1 MYDYKKYA
9 VLYVD
14 DEEKALKYF
23 QKAFQNEFRIL
34 TAQSS
39 QEAEGT
45 LRNEEESKIGIVIT
59 DQRMPGETGVEL
71 LGRVRRTNPNIVRML
86 TTAYSDLDSAIEAV
100 NSGAI
105 FKYVVKPWDLR
116 ELRGCLMRG
125 MEFFLVQEERD
136 TLLREKISMLER
148 LIITDRVRS
157 LAILAAGLGHHLRN
171 PMTALKTFLD
181 LIPKKLKEELSES
194 AAVKNSEFWEDYWSV
209 AERESEHILNI
220 IDNVGKTVIQPF
232 NHFNGPFSLNDLMR
246 MSLDWAR
253 EKIAS
258 QGGSIS
264 VDVAPDLPQF
274 LGNDEM
280 LNRLFNN
287 LLKGMFTLNPF
298 GIHVTLRAKET
309 ISVWGTPGVKIVIS
323 EDSPAWTE
331 NQIESLFTPFSVSI
345 GDLRDPGLDLLS
357 AFFIVHHHGGD
368 ILVHQFSPI
377 GPGFEVQ
384 LPFDPNTVKRPTL
397 EENYLKKIMTHFE
410 TWDTLRGS

>member
-1 MYDYKKYA
+1 MYNYKKYA

-34 TAQSS
+34 IAQSS
-39 QEAEGT
+39 QEAEVI
-45 LRNEEESKIGIVIT
+45 LQDEMDSKIGIVIT

-71 LGRVRRTNPNIVRML
+71 LGRVRRLNPNIVRML

-125 MEFFLVQEERD
+125 MEFFLIQEERD

-148 LIITDRVRS
+148 LIVTDRVRS
-157 LAILAAGLGHHLRN
+157 LAILAAGLGHHIRN

-181 LIPKKLKEELSES
+181 LIPKKLREELSGS
-194 AAVKNSEFWEDYWSV
+194 VTVKNPEFWEDYWSV
-209 AERESEHILNI
+209 AERESERILNV
-220 IDNVGKTVIQPF
+220 IDNVGKTVVQPF
-232 NHFNGPFSLNDLMR
+232 NHFNGPFSLDELIR
-246 MSLDWAR
+246 TGLDWAR
-253 EKIAS
+253 EKTALR
-258 QGGSIS
+258 GGSIN

-274 LGNDEM
+274 LANETM

-287 LLKGMFTLNPF
+287 LLKGMFTLNPS
-298 GIHVTLRAKET
+298 GINITLRARET
-309 ISVWGTPGVKIVIS
+309 VSVWGTPGVKILIS

-331 NQIESLFTPFSVSI
+331 TQVESLFTPFSVSI

-368 ILVHQFSPI
+368 ILVHRFSPI

-384 LPFDPNTVKRPTL
+384 LPFDPNSAEHPIL
-397 EENYLKKIMTHFE
+397 EEDYLKKIMTHSE
-410 TWDTLRGS
+410 TWNTLRGS